1 MLIILDSGEVS
12 AKPSIRSHSYR
23 DAGAKMSLYMM
34 TSLKMV
40 RDIHVFCTN
49 CNLHVILISNLRTFT
64 IQQTEKLNTDI
75 L

>member
-23 DAGAKMSLYMM
+23 DAGMQ
-34 TSLKMV
+34 
-40 RDIHVFCTN
+40 VFCTN